1 MKLFLSALFLLTSL
15 TGPQVNAEIYQST
28 DSEGNISYSDSSTDP
43 QTTKIT
49 PQPSNIVPAQ
59 TVNKKKALIVKDK
72 TSLPTHIIQI
82 ITPIND
88 AVIRNNQ
95 GEVSINISI
104 QPPLNPENK
113 IQTLIYLDEKIISQ
127 GLATSISIT
136 NIDRGTHTIRAS
148 LISTSGEVLTQSNKV
163 TIHLKRHSS
172 IPVHKTLRY

>member
-15 TGPQVNAEIYQST
+15 TAPQVNAEIYQST
-28 DSEGNISYSDSSTDP
+28 DSEGNVSYSDSSTDP
-43 QTTKIT
+43 QATKIT

-59 TVNKKKALIVKDK
+59 TFSQKKSPTVKNEV
-72 TSLPTHIIQI
+72 SLPAHIIQI

-95 GEVSINISI
+95 GQVNINISI
-104 QPPLNPENK
+104 QPPLNPANK

-127 GLATSISIT
+127 GLATSTSIT

-148 LISTSGEVLTQSNKV
+148 LISTSGDVLTQSNKV

-172 IPVHKTLRY
+172 IPVHKALRY